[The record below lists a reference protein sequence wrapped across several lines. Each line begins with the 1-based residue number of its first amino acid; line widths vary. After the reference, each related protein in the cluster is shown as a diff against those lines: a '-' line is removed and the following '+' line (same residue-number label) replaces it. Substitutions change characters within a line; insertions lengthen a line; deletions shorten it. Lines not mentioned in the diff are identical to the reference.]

1 MVNHIAILFW
11 TFVIAIFLVPIGL
24 LVFLKFRRQLM
35 GYKTLA
41 IIEAER
47 KGGTIFIFDWAKQ
60 ISTSGSKKVN
70 AWKLFKEKNTV
81 PLAEKYPILKNGRI
95 FLNLYSPVKGIY
107 YHKDLANVVEEV
119 KGRGADAEIVKK
131 AVVPVEYRDVIN
143 EVSQQL
149 RDYYSSLFRPHL
161 GFFARSPLITNL
173 LFFTVL
179 ICIVLI
185 IMATVVAPQIA
196 ALQTGINVVCK
207 FANATVAHGVVSGV

>member
-1 MVNHIAILFW
+1 VNSIAILFW
-11 TFVIAIFLVPIGL
+11 TFVIAIFIVPIGL
-24 LVFLKFRRQLM
+24 ILFIKFKRQLL

-60 ISTSGSKKVN
+60 VSTSGAKKAN
-70 AWKLFKEKNTV
+70 AWLLYKERNTV
-81 PLAEKYPILKNGRI
+81 PLADKYPILKNGKI

-131 AVVPVEYRDVIN
+131 VVVPVEYRDVIN

-149 RDYYSSLFRPHL
+149 RDYYSSLFRPNL
-161 GFFARSPLITNL
+161 GFLARSPLVTNI
-173 LFFTVL
+173 LFFTL
-179 ICIVLI
+179 IICIVLI
-185 IMATVVAPQIA
+185 IMATVVAPKIA
-196 ALQTGINVVCK
+196 ALQTGINVICK
-207 FANATVAHGVVSGV
+207 FTNATLTKGVVSGV